1 MATVG
6 ISAERTMVRGVVLGD
21 GAPEIVLCAAQ
32 PRLREDEVG
41 AAIIGVLDGFAEELG
56 DSARVEDVAIVY
68 RSVAERRLIVSQLAA
83 GQWASSS
90 LVSERSAL
98 AVMTREEP
106 GLDEFDTV
114 LALEIA
120 DGHTSF
126 VLLGPERDAVSASGS
141 WAYGT
146 VDADTADQTVG
157 RILPILDSVAVRP
170 DAVAV
175 CGSGADDPDIATVL
189 VLGLEAP
196 VIPVADPA
204 DAVAR
209 GAALIAAQR
218 LRELPVAVPTDDGRT
233 RRLLL
238 GAAAVATVLGASGI
252 AVAQIRDDHPVEV
265 ASRTAESLPPSMSAA
280 PAPITIEAAPSAES
294 SEPVTIEPTSGPI
307 WSTTTTPTP
316 IRRTPPRTASAP
328 TTETTDPPEPTAST
342 TAESPTSTTVGAPDG
357 SWLFPGESPPPPFDA
372 DPAVIRA
379 WWDNHWMLQ
388 QRWLGGR

>member
-6 ISAERTMVRGVVLGD
+6 ISAERTMVRGVVLGE
-21 GAPEIVLCAAQ
+21 GAPEIVSCAAL
-32 PRLREDEVG
+32 PRLQEDEVG
-41 AAIIGVLDGFAEELG
+41 AAITDVLDCFAEELG

-68 RSVAERRLIVSQLAA
+68 RSVVERRLIVSQLAA

-98 AVMTREEP
+98 AVMAREEP
-106 GLDEFDTV
+106 GLDEFGTV

-175 CGSGADDPDIATVL
+175 CGSGAEDPDIATVL

-218 LRELPVAVPTDDGRT
+218 LRELPVAVSTDDGRT

-252 AVAQIRDDHPVEV
+252 AVAQIRDDHPAEV
-265 ASRTAESLPPSMSAA
+265 VSRTSESVPPSVPAA
-280 PAPITIEAAPSAES
+280 PAPITTEDAPTAES
-294 SEPVTIEPTSGPI
+294 SEPVTIEPTPGPL
-307 WSTTTTPTP
+307 WPTTTTPTP
-316 IRRTPPRTASAP
+316 VRRTPPRTASAP
-328 TTETTDPPEPTAST
+328 TSETTDPLEPTAST
-342 TAESPTSTTVGAPDG
+342 TAESPTPTTVGAPDG